1 MVESA
6 RLVATL
12 EVYADV
18 INSNFWEVGGL
29 PDLKVRKAVIPAAGL
44 GTRFLPA
51 SKAQPKEMVPVVDKP
66 AIQYVVEEAVR
77 AGLEDILI
85 VIGRGKYAIEDHF
98 DRSWELEGLL
108 DDKGD
113 DDRLEEVRSISD
125 IAEIHYIRQKMPL
138 GLGHA
143 VGVAEQHV
151 GDEPFA
157 VLLGDDLIGEQE
169 NLLADMVDAFNRHQT
184 SVVAAMEVPR
194 PKIELYGAVAPG
206 EEIEPGLFRL
216 TDIIEKPEPERAPS
230 NLAVIGRYV
239 LHPEIFSAL
248 RVTEPDAKGEIQLS
262 DAMKRVVDT
271 PDSSGVLAMRFTGKR
286 YDVGEKSGYLRATVE
301 LAAAREDLGPG
312 FVEFLREFVADL
324 DGAEGRS

>member
-1 MVESA
+1 V
-6 RLVATL
+6 
-12 EVYADV
+12 
-18 INSNFWEVGGL
+18 
-29 PDLKVRKAVIPAAGL
+29 KVRKAVIPAAGL

-108 DDKGD
+108 SNKGD
-113 DDRLEEVRSISD
+113 NERLQQVRSISD
-125 IAEIHYIRQKMPL
+125 MAEIHYIRQKMPL

-143 VGVAEQHV
+143 IGVAEQHV

-157 VLLGDDLIGEQE
+157 VLLGDDLIGDEE
-169 NLLADMVDAFNRHQT
+169 NLLGDLVDCFNRHQT
-184 SVVAAMEVPR
+184 SVIAAMEVER
-194 PKIELYGAVAPG
+194 SEIRAYGAITPG
-206 EEIEPGLFRL
+206 EEVEPGVLRL
-216 TDIIEKPEPERAPS
+216 TDIVEKPDPEDAPS

-248 RVTEPDAKGEIQLS
+248 RVTKADARGEIQLS
-262 DAMKRVVDT
+262 DALKRLVDT
-271 PDSSGVLAMRFTGKR
+271 PGARGVLAMRFNGRR
-286 YDVGEKSGYLRATVE
+286 YDVGEKNGYLRATVE
-301 LAAAREDLGPG
+301 LAAHRPDVGPG
-312 FVEFLREFVADL
+312 FVEFLREFVAGL
-324 DGAEGRS
+324 E

>member
-1 MVESA
+1 
-6 RLVATL
+6 LATRL
-12 EVYADV
+12 EVQMDV
-18 INSNFWEVGGL
+18 TESRYFLEVGGL
-29 PDLKVRKAVIPAAGL
+29 PDVKVRKAVIPAAGL

-108 DDKGD
+108 NDKGD
-113 DDRLEEVRSISD
+113 DERLDAVRSISD
-125 IAEIHYIRQKMPL
+125 MADIHYIRQKMPL

-169 NLLADMVDAFNRHQT
+169 NLLGDMVDAFNRHQT
-184 SVVAAMEVPR
+184 SVIAAMEVE
-194 PKIELYGAVAPG
+194 KSQISAYGAVAPG
-206 EEIEPGLFRL
+206 EEVEPGLFQL
-216 TDIIEKPEPERAPS
+216 TDIVEKPEPDEAPS

-239 LHPEIFSAL
+239 LHPDIFAAL
-248 RVTEPDAKGEIQLS
+248 RVTQPGAKNEIQLS
-262 DAMKRVVDT
+262 DALKRLVDD
-271 PDSSGVLAMRFTGKR
+271 PDSSGVLAQRFTGKR
-286 YDVGEKSGYLRATVE
+286 YDVGEKNGYLRATVE
-301 LAAAREDLGPG
+301 LAAARDDMGPE
-312 FVEFLREFVADL
+312 FIEFLREFVISVDRP
-324 DGAEGRS
+324 EGRP

>member
-1 MVESA
+1 M
-6 RLVATL
+6 
-12 EVYADV
+12 
-18 INSNFWEVGGL
+18 
-29 PDLKVRKAVIPAAGL
+29 KVRKAVIPAAGL

-108 DDKGD
+108 GNKGD
-113 DDRLEEVRSISD
+113 DERLQEVRRISD
-125 IAEIHYIRQKMPL
+125 MAEIHYIRQKMPL

-143 VGVAEQHV
+143 IGVAEQHV

-157 VLLGDDLIGEQE
+157 VLLGDDLIGEDE
-169 NLLADMVDAFNRHQT
+169 NLLGDLVDCFNRQQA
-184 SVVAAMEVPR
+184 SVIATLEVER
-194 PKIELYGAVAPG
+194 SQIKAYGAVATG
-206 EEIEPGLFRL
+206 EEVEQGVFRL
-216 TDIIEKPEPERAPS
+216 TDIVEKPDPDEAPS

-239 LHPEIFSAL
+239 LHPEIFGAL

-262 DAMKRVVDT
+262 DALKRLVDQGGAQ
-271 PDSSGVLAMRFTGKR
+271 GVLARRFRGRR
-286 YDVGEKSGYLRATVE
+286 YDVGEKNGYLRATVE
-301 LAAAREDLGPG
+301 LAASRPDVGPG
-312 FVEFLREFVADL
+312 FVQFLREFVAGL
-324 DGAEGRS
+324 E

>member
-1 MVESA
+1 MP
-6 RLVATL
+6 
-12 EVYADV
+12 DV
-18 INSNFWEVGGL
+18 
-29 PDLKVRKAVIPAAGL
+29 KVRKAVIPAAGL

-108 DDKGD
+108 TDKGD
-113 DDRLEEVRSISD
+113 DERLGQVRSISD
-125 IAEIHYIRQKMPL
+125 MAEIHYIRQKMPL

-143 VGVAEQHV
+143 VSVAEQHV

-157 VLLGDDLIGEQE
+157 VMLGDDLIGEQE
-169 NLLADMVDAFNRHQT
+169 NLLGDMVDAFNRHQT

-194 PKIELYGAVAPG
+194 PKIKLYGAVAPG
-206 EEIEPGLFRL
+206 EQVEPGLFRL

-239 LHPEIFSAL
+239 LHPEIFSAI
-248 RVTEPDAKGEIQLS
+248 RVTEPDTKGEIQLS
-262 DAMKRVVDT
+262 DAMKRLVDT
-271 PDSSGVLAMRFTGKR
+271 AGSQGVLAQRFTGKR
-286 YDVGEKSGYLRATVE
+286 YDVGEKNGYLRATVE
-301 LAAAREDLGPG
+301 LAAAREDLGPD
-312 FVEFLREFVADL
+312 FVEFLREFVTGA

>member
-1 MVESA
+1 M
-6 RLVATL
+6 
-12 EVYADV
+12 
-18 INSNFWEVGGL
+18 
-29 PDLKVRKAVIPAAGL
+29 KVRKAVIPAAGL

-77 AGLEDILI
+77 VGLEDILI

-108 DDKGD
+108 SDKGD
-113 DDRLEEVRSISD
+113 DERLEQVKSISD
-125 IAEIHYIRQKMPL
+125 MAEIHYIRQKMPL

-143 VGVAEQHV
+143 ISVAEQHV

-157 VLLGDDLIGEQE
+157 VLLGDDLIGEDE
-169 NLLADMVDAFNRHQT
+169 NLLGDLVDCFNRQQT
-184 SVVAAMEVPR
+184 SVIAAMEVER
-194 PKIELYGAVAPG
+194 SQVKAYGVVTPG
-206 EEIEPGLFRL
+206 EEVEAGVLRL
-216 TDIIEKPEPERAPS
+216 TDIVEKPDPEDAPS

-262 DAMKRVVDT
+262 DALKRLVDT
-271 PDSSGVLAMRFTGKR
+271 PGARGVLAMRFTGRR
-286 YDVGEKSGYLRATVE
+286 YDVGEKNGYLRATVE
-301 LAAAREDLGPG
+301 LAANRPDVGPG
-312 FVEFLREFVADL
+312 FVEFLREFVAGL
-324 DGAEGRS
+324 

>member
-1 MVESA
+1 M
-6 RLVATL
+6 
-12 EVYADV
+12 
-18 INSNFWEVGGL
+18 
-29 PDLKVRKAVIPAAGL
+29 KVRKAVIPAAGL

-108 DDKGD
+108 SNKGD
-113 DDRLEEVRSISD
+113 NERLQQVRSISD
-125 IAEIHYIRQKMPL
+125 MAEIHYIRQKMPL

-143 VGVAEQHV
+143 IGVAEQHV

-157 VLLGDDLIGEQE
+157 VLLGDDLIGDEE
-169 NLLADMVDAFNRHQT
+169 NLLGDLVDCFNRHQT
-184 SVVAAMEVPR
+184 SVIAAMEVER
-194 PKIELYGAVAPG
+194 SQIKAYGAITPG
-206 EEIEPGLFRL
+206 EEVEPGVLRL
-216 TDIIEKPEPERAPS
+216 TDIVEKPDPEDAPS

-248 RVTEPDAKGEIQLS
+248 RVTEADARGEIQLS
-262 DAMKRVVDT
+262 DALKRLVDT
-271 PDSSGVLAMRFTGKR
+271 PGARGVLAMRFNGRR
-286 YDVGEKSGYLRATVE
+286 YDVGEKNGYLRATVE
-301 LAAAREDLGPG
+301 LAAHRPDVGPG
-312 FVEFLREFVADL
+312 FVEFLREFVAGL
-324 DGAEGRS
+324 E

>member
-1 MVESA
+1 M
-6 RLVATL
+6 
-12 EVYADV
+12 
-18 INSNFWEVGGL
+18 
-29 PDLKVRKAVIPAAGL
+29 KVRKAVIPAAGL

-77 AGLEDILI
+77 VGLEDILI

-108 DDKGD
+108 SDKGD
-113 DDRLEEVRSISD
+113 DERLQQVKGISD
-125 IAEIHYIRQKMPL
+125 MAEIHYIRQKMPL

-143 VGVAEQHV
+143 ISVAEQHV

-157 VLLGDDLIGEQE
+157 VLLGDDLIGEDE
-169 NLLADMVDAFNRHQT
+169 NLLGDLVDCFNRQQT
-184 SVVAAMEVPR
+184 SVIAAMEVER
-194 PKIELYGAVAPG
+194 SQVKAYGVVTPG
-206 EEIEPGLFRL
+206 EEVEAGVLRL
-216 TDIIEKPEPERAPS
+216 SDIVEKPDPEDAPS

-262 DAMKRVVDT
+262 DALKRLVDT
-271 PDSSGVLAMRFTGKR
+271 PGARGVLAMRFTGRR
-286 YDVGEKSGYLRATVE
+286 YDVGEKNGYLRATVE
-301 LAAAREDLGPG
+301 LAANRSDVGPG
-312 FVEFLREFVADL
+312 FVEFLREFVAGL
-324 DGAEGRS
+324 

>member
-1 MVESA
+1 V
-6 RLVATL
+6 
-12 EVYADV
+12 
-18 INSNFWEVGGL
+18 
-29 PDLKVRKAVIPAAGL
+29 KVRKAVIPAAGL

-77 AGLEDILI
+77 VGLEDILI

-108 DDKGD
+108 SDKGD
-113 DDRLEEVRSISD
+113 DERLQQVKSISD
-125 IAEIHYIRQKMPL
+125 MAEIHYIRQKMPL

-143 VGVAEQHV
+143 ISVAEQHV

-157 VLLGDDLIGEQE
+157 VLLGDDLIGEDE
-169 NLLADMVDAFNRHQT
+169 NLLGDLVDCFNRQQT
-184 SVVAAMEVPR
+184 SVIAAMEVER
-194 PKIELYGAVAPG
+194 SQVKAYGVVTPG
-206 EEIEPGLFRL
+206 EEVEAGVLRL
-216 TDIIEKPEPERAPS
+216 SDIVEKPDPEDAPS

-262 DAMKRVVDT
+262 DALKRLVDT
-271 PDSSGVLAMRFTGKR
+271 PGARGVLAMRFTGRR
-286 YDVGEKSGYLRATVE
+286 YDVGEKNGYLRATVE
-301 LAAAREDLGPG
+301 LAANRSDVGPG
-312 FVEFLREFVADL
+312 FVEFLREFVAGL
-324 DGAEGRS
+324 

>member
-1 MVESA
+1 
-6 RLVATL
+6 
-12 EVYADV
+12 
-18 INSNFWEVGGL
+18 L
-29 PDLKVRKAVIPAAGL
+29 PDVKVRKAVIPAAGL

-108 DDKGD
+108 TDKGD
-113 DDRLEEVRSISD
+113 DERLDQVRAISD
-125 IAEIHYIRQKMPL
+125 MAEIHYIRQKMPL

-143 VGVAEQHV
+143 VSVAEQHV

-169 NLLADMVDAFNRHQT
+169 NLLGDMVDAFNRHQT

-194 PKIELYGAVAPG
+194 PKIKLYGAVAPG
-206 EEIEPGLFRL
+206 EEVEPGLFRL

-239 LHPEIFSAL
+239 LHPEIFSAI

-271 PDSSGVLAMRFTGKR
+271 SGSQGVLAQRFTGKR
-286 YDVGEKSGYLRATVE
+286 YDVGEKNGYLRATVE
-301 LAAAREDLGPG
+301 LAAAREDLGPD
-312 FVEFLREFVADL
+312 FVEFLRDFVTNL
-324 DGAEGRS
+324 NGAEGGS

>member
-1 MVESA
+1 V
-6 RLVATL
+6 
-12 EVYADV
+12 
-18 INSNFWEVGGL
+18 
-29 PDLKVRKAVIPAAGL
+29 KVRKAVIPAAGL

-113 DDRLEEVRSISD
+113 DERLQEVRRISD
-125 IAEIHYIRQKMPL
+125 MAEIHYIRQKMPL

-143 VGVAEQHV
+143 IGVAEQHV

-157 VLLGDDLIGEQE
+157 VLLGDDLIGEEE
-169 NLLADMVDAFNRHQT
+169 NLLGDLVDCFNRQQAT
-184 SVVAAMEVPR
+184 VIATLEVER
-194 PKIELYGAVAPG
+194 SEIKAYGAVATG
-206 EEIEPGLFRL
+206 EEVEQGVFRL
-216 TDIIEKPEPERAPS
+216 TDIVEKPDPDEAPS

-239 LHPEIFSAL
+239 LHPEIFGAL

-262 DAMKRVVDT
+262 DALKRLVDQEGAQ
-271 PDSSGVLAMRFTGKR
+271 GVLARRFRGRR
-286 YDVGEKSGYLRATVE
+286 YDVGEKNGYLRATVE
-301 LAAAREDLGPG
+301 LAASRPDIGPD
-312 FVEFLREFVADL
+312 FVQFLREFVAGL
-324 DGAEGRS
+324 E

>member
-1 MVESA
+1 M
-6 RLVATL
+6 
-12 EVYADV
+12 
-18 INSNFWEVGGL
+18 
-29 PDLKVRKAVIPAAGL
+29 KVRKAVIPAAGL

-108 DDKGD
+108 SNKGD
-113 DDRLEEVRSISD
+113 NERLQQVRSISD
-125 IAEIHYIRQKMPL
+125 MAEIHYIRQKMPL

-143 VGVAEQHV
+143 IGVAEQHV

-157 VLLGDDLIGEQE
+157 VLLGDDLIGDEE
-169 NLLADMVDAFNRHQT
+169 NLLGDLVDCFNRHQT
-184 SVVAAMEVPR
+184 SVIAAMEVER
-194 PKIELYGAVAPG
+194 SQIRAYGAITPG
-206 EEIEPGLFRL
+206 EEVEPGVLRL
-216 TDIIEKPEPERAPS
+216 TDIVEKPDPEDAPS

-248 RVTEPDAKGEIQLS
+248 RVTKADARGEIQLS
-262 DAMKRVVDT
+262 DALKRLVDT
-271 PDSSGVLAMRFTGKR
+271 PGARGVLAMRFNGRR
-286 YDVGEKSGYLRATVE
+286 YDVGEKNGYLRATVE
-301 LAAAREDLGPG
+301 LAAHRPDVGPG
-312 FVEFLREFVADL
+312 FVEFLREFVAGL
-324 DGAEGRS
+324 E

>member
-1 MVESA
+1 V
-6 RLVATL
+6 
-12 EVYADV
+12 DV
-18 INSNFWEVGGL
+18 IGSNSKLPEVGGL
-29 PDLKVRKAVIPAAGL
+29 PDVKVRKAVIPAAGL

-108 DDKGD
+108 TEKGD
-113 DDRLEEVRSISD
+113 AERLDQVRAISNM
-125 IAEIHYIRQKMPL
+125 AEIHYIRQKMPL

-169 NLLADMVDAFNRHQT
+169 NLLGDMVDAFNRHQT
-184 SVVAAMEVPR
+184 SVIAAMEVEWSQ
-194 PKIELYGAVAPG
+194 IQAYGAVAPG
-206 EEIEPGLFRL
+206 EEVEPGLFRL
-216 TDIIEKPEPERAPS
+216 TDIVEKPEPERAPS

-239 LHPEIFSAL
+239 LHPEIFAAL
-248 RVTEPDAKGEIQLS
+248 RVTEPGAKGEIQLS
-262 DAMKRVVDT
+262 DALKRLVEL
-271 PDSSGVLAMRFTGKR
+271 PDSPGVLAMRFNGKR
-286 YDVGEKSGYLRATVE
+286 YDVGEKNGYLRATVE
-301 LAAAREDLGPG
+301 LAAARDDMGPG
-312 FVEFLREFVADL
+312 FVEFLREFVSSL
-324 DGAEGRS
+324 DRPEERA